1 MPRNFSMK
9 SPNKTRKSWSCR
21 GSKPA
26 FGACLLLGLLLV
38 LCPTDHSI
46 SQAESAP
53 DWLTAAG
60 RADLAH
66 FGDGSAAVILGDWTD
81 FSVDATGKFVKTE
94 RRAMRVL
101 NRRSADRFLD
111 VVGQENNA
119 DKVTSIQTWSIAPS
133 GKISLSSKK
142 DIVTVAGF
150 SQFEEFTDVR
160 MKMIA
165 ATGVE
170 DGSLVGSEVVTQ
182 GRIPINGKTFQMEE
196 ELPMRVRELHVSV
209 PSGSLRWFVNHPDR
223 VEVVSQ
229 SPNEAS
235 FRSQN
240 RFAVPE
246 EPDSPPFTSIAATVV
261 VNYDAKGPAALQ
273 SWQEAGLSYHTLFD
287 NGEKPE
293 TEIAAQV
300 DLLAKDKSDALSKID
315 ALYTYV
321 SRQVRYVAI
330 EIGVGGYQPHLP
342 ADVYKNKYGD
352 CKDKATLL
360 ISMLSKIGLRG
371 YPALVG
377 TRGDVE
383 ADPKAPTL
391 ATFDHMIV
399 ALPVPADLRP
409 AVEKFPA
416 YDARDQILWIDPT
429 SETDPLGQ
437 LPEMDQGVF
446 ALIAYPDHGD
456 LQRIPLAPPEQNGS
470 EYSATVHLQ
479 RDGSGTAE
487 VETKYFGVS
496 NSRRHMFYRGRSQ
509 SEILKSFEGR
519 VAGYASQAAFRQA
532 SIAGVDDSSQQIVEK
547 FSFTGNFSI
556 ASAGDSWFFQPQFLS
571 GIAVP
576 EVGTRPRQL
585 PMDLGTPYHVKR
597 NYSVELPTGMRIERL
612 PDKTSVKSEFGELSV
627 EYSMNGN
634 VLNASENLS
643 FSQSLI
649 PPEKYMDFRDF
660 VNASIRAGRQRLRIV
675 NATP

>member
-1 MPRNFSMK
+1 
-9 SPNKTRKSWSCR
+9 
-21 GSKPA
+21 
-26 FGACLLLGLLLV
+26 
-38 LCPTDHSI
+38 
-46 SQAESAP
+46 
-53 DWLTAAG
+53 
-60 RADLAH
+60 
-66 FGDGSAAVILGDWTD
+66 
-81 FSVDATGKFVKTE
+81 
-94 RRAMRVL
+94 
-101 NRRSADRFLD
+101 
-111 VVGQENNA
+111 
-119 DKVTSIQTWSIAPS
+119 
-133 GKISLSSKK
+133 
-142 DIVTVAGF
+142 
-150 SQFEEFTDVR
+150 
-160 MKMIA
+160 MIA
-165 ATGVE
+165 ASGVE

-182 GRIPINGKTFQMEE
+182 GRIPVSGEMFQMEE
-196 ELPMRVRELHVSV
+196 ELPLRVRELHVAV
-209 PSGSLRWFVNHPDR
+209 PSGSLRWFVNHTDR

-229 SPNEAS
+229 SASEAS

-240 RFAVPE
+240 RIAVPDE
-246 EPDSPPFTSIAATVV
+246 SSSPPFTSIAAMVV
-261 VNYDAKGPAALQ
+261 VNYDPKGPAALQ
-273 SWQEAGLSYHTLFD
+273 SWEEAGHSYHALFD

-293 TEIAAQV
+293 TEIKSEV
-300 DLLAKDKSDALSKID
+300 DTLANDKSNQLAKIN

-321 SRQVRYVAI
+321 SRQIRYVAI
-330 EIGVGGYQPHLP
+330 EIGIGGYQPHLP

-360 ISMLSKIGLRG
+360 ISMLDKIKLRG

-399 ALPVPADLRP
+399 AFPVPADLRS

-416 YDARDQILWIDPT
+416 YDSHNQILWIDPT

-479 RDGSGTAE
+479 RDGTGTAE

-509 SEILKSFEGR
+509 SELVKSFEGR
-519 VAGYASQAAFRQA
+519 VAGYVSQAAFRQA
-532 SIAGVDDSSQQIVEK
+532 AITGIDDSSQQIVEK

-576 EVGTRPRQL
+576 EVGTRPRLL
-585 PMDLGTPYHVKR
+585 PLDLGTPYHVKR
-597 NYSVELPTGMRIERL
+597 NYSVELPVGMRIERL
-612 PDKTSVKSEFGELSV
+612 PEKTSVKSEFGELSID
-627 EYSMNGN
+627 YSMSGN
-634 VLNASENLS
+634 VLSATENLS
-643 FSQSLI
+643 FSQALI
-649 PPEKYMDFRDF
+649 PPEKYPEFRDF
-660 VNASIRAGRQRLRIV
+660 VNSSIRAGRQRLRVV